1 MILSKTDNF
10 DRDNWCNFVDMKIFG
25 YTLFLYGL
33 LLILTACPPD
43 PDIKTC
49 PPYCDP
55 IDTSDTIK
63 PQLPYDLLWQVP
75 LFPQDS
81 QYSAVTGSFNTSYLK
96 GKIFTSKKK
105 GWNYNQIIVAI
116 DTLGN
121 RLWEWEDYIKPPK
134 NISCNPYY
142 SGNDMYITTGREVHA
157 IDIESG
163 TTIFQTRKENYP
175 IPSYIIGYTSGRLYH
190 VWNAD
195 GAGIGNTKSSLMYYN
210 KSNNEWEVEFT
221 LVSKDSFD
229 VALYPPS
236 SWINESGDTIL
247 VFFDKKYKT
256 INENWPLRVDL
267 YSYNATAD
275 TVMWVAKHIDH
286 SAFALPNVNNPPI
299 IDGDRIY
306 FFMHTIAYCFD
317 RYTGEILWETK
328 YVHADGDGTG
338 SCNYILAEDKLI
350 SVTGQGYVFAID
362 KNTGKLLY
370 RNDYGGFVSYITYYD
385 GRIYYTDGD
394 LMIVDARSGNLL
406 HEFRTHNYCKR
417 TPGAFTNGVAINPEQ
432 GVMYVQDGFF
442 LMCIKLPE

>member
-25 YTLFLYGL
+25 YILFLFGL

-55 IDTSDTIK
+55 IDTSDTTK

-81 QYSAVTGSFNTSYLK
+81 QYSITRFTNKYYHNI
-96 GKIFTSKKK
+96 IFTSKKK
-105 GWNYNQIIVAI
+105 GWNYNEIVVAF

-134 NISCNPYY
+134 DISCIPHY
-142 SGNDMYITTGREVHA
+142 SGNDMYITTGREVYA

-163 TTIFQTRKENYP
+163 TTIFQTRQENYP
-175 IPSYIIGYTSGRLYH
+175 IPSYIIGYTSGKLYH

-210 KSNNEWEVEFT
+210 KSNNEWEVEFS

-236 SWINESGDTIL
+236 SWINENGDTIL

-306 FFMHTIAYCFD
+306 LLCSRALHCFD
-317 RYTGEILWETK
+317 KKTGEKIWETRF
-328 YVHADGDGTG
+328 DDTG
-338 SCNYILAEDKLI
+338 GALKTNYILADGIVIIASGGGFLI
-350 SVTGQGYVFAID
+350 GID
-362 KNTGKLLY
+362 KITGKF
-370 RNDYGGFVSYITYYD
+370 RFFKNDYGGSIEHLTYYNHRVYLTNNY
-385 GRIYYTDGD
+385 GLYIGD
-394 LMIVDARSGNLL
+394 TKTGNLL
-406 HEFRTHNYCKR
+406 YLLKTHNYCKR
-417 TPGAFTNGVAINPEQ
+417 TPGAFCDGVAINPEQ